1 MQENMQAAGTLAAKR
16 AAGLAEG
23 QPPEKAAKQ
32 GQGLGV
38 RAPLRPSTRHNQNIN
53 AGAPQQPVKKALAV
67 PQPQPSS
74 ITAPAL
80 QQVTKALIRSCPD
93 LHGHSMSHVHPGL
106 LCSGPFLPEV
116 LHNVCYADYLQ
127 AAVQR
132 TSGDK
137 APARRWQL
145 SDFDIGKPLGRG
157 KFGNVYLARE
167 RKSKFIV
174 ALKVQ
179 HTAECW
185 LSACCPL

>member
-1 MQENMQAAGTLAAKR
+1 MGTLAAKR

-38 RAPLRPSTRHNQNIN
+38 RAPLRPSTRHNQNSS
-53 AGAPQQPVKKALAV
+53 AGAPQQPVKKALTV
-67 PQPQPSS
+67 PQPQHSS
-74 ITAPAL
+74 ITVPAV
-80 QQVTKALIRSCPD
+80 QQVTSPLIRSRPD
-93 LHGHSMSHVHPGL
+93 LHG
-106 LCSGPFLPEV
+106 CSISPYSPWPAVCRPLAARGPSSTPC
-116 LHNVCYADYLQ
+116 VCCLLQ
-127 AAVQR
+127 AVVQR

-179 HTAECW
+179 HPAD
-185 LSACCPL
+185 AG